1 MIVKLYEQVSVQAP
15 KVEYDDIQS
24 QSIDGNVLLLQDSS
38 SLKQVEKFMV
48 SMINNEK
55 VQPLTSA
62 IFSYFQIKMHWCSLK
77 KISTVIN

>member
-62 IFSYFQIKMHWCSLK
+62 LFHIFR
-77 KISTVIN
+77 

>member
-24 QSIDGNVLLLQDSS
+24 PSIEGDVLLLQDSS
-38 SLKQVEKFMV
+38 SLKQVEKVMV

-62 IFSYFQIKMHWCSLK
+62 LFHIFR
-77 KISTVIN
+77 

>member
-62 IFSYFQIKMHWCSLK
+62 IFHIFR
-77 KISTVIN
+77 